1 MNNKLKLKPCPFCGS
16 DDVYIRVHC
25 NEEGEEV
32 GAQIECHGCVSIY
45 VHSEAINLKELV
57 SAWNRR
63 ADVKR
68 EYSLCWSKQGLYP
81 DGFSGMKVGYTC
93 PYCHKYV
100 PYAGRYCGKC
110 GERVLGGDE

>member
-1 MNNKLKLKPCPFCGS
+1 MNNKLKPCPFCGS
-16 DDVYIRVHC
+16 DDVHIRVHC

-32 GAQIECHGCVSIY
+32 GAQIECYGCVSIY
-45 VHSEAINLKELV
+45 VHSEAINQEELV

-68 EYSLCWSKQGLYP
+68 ENSLCWSKQGLYP
-81 DGFSGMKVGYTC
+81 DGFGGVKVGYTC

-100 PYAGRYCGKC
+100 PYAGKYCGKC